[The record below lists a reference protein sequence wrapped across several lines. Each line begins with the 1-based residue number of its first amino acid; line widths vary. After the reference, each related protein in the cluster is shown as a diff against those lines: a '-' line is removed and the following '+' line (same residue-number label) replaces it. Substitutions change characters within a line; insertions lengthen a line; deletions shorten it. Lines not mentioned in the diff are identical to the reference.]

1 MRKESSISDFS
12 RAYESFTQAHGCDL
26 KECNKVKISYALAF
40 MDYEAK
46 GRGKIDPYQL
56 FNNVKMICDNVETDP
71 NTKRYALKLL
81 KRIKYKKANS

>member
-1 MRKESSISDFS
+1 
-12 RAYESFTQAHGCDL
+12 
-26 KECNKVKISYALAF
+26 